1 MSGALL
7 EPTTH
12 LAKSEASRA
21 RKEWTWRGFLL
32 VIGIWAVWQVSDF
45 RWSVVIDAGPYL
57 LQALGRS
64 WLLTLIA
71 LTGGFAL
78 AIPLA
83 IGRVYGPPGIRQF
96 SVAFIEVVRSIPEL
110 LLIFWVYFT
119 FPELTGKT
127 LPAWWAAIASLIII
141 AAAYLAEVVR
151 GGLNSIPAGQR
162 EASISSG
169 LSAIQTLRYVVLP
182 QAIRNMVPAFVA
194 TVVTIFKT
202 TSLVSVIG
210 VIDFFRAVVIVN
222 NAQFAPFA
230 LYLTLAC
237 GYFICCYSLTRI
249 IWRLDP
255 KYVVTE

>member
-1 MSGALL
+1 MTDVLFERDLHIGARK
-7 EPTTH
+7 
-12 LAKSEASRA
+12 AVRA
-21 RKEWTWRGFLL
+21 RKEWLWRFFLL
-32 VIGIWAVWQVSDF
+32 VGAIWLVWFVWDF
-45 RWSVVIDAGPYL
+45 RWSVVVDAGPYL

-78 AIPLA
+78 AVPLA
-83 IGRVYGPPGIRQF
+83 IGRVYGPPGIRH
-96 SVAFIEVVRSIPEL
+96 VCVVFIEVVRSTPEL
-110 LLIFWVYFT
+110 LLIFWIYFT

-127 LPAWWAAIASLIII
+127 LSAWWAAITSLIII

-151 GGLNSIPAGQR
+151 GGLNSIPTGQR
-162 EASISSG
+162 EAG
-169 LSAIQTLRYVVLP
+169 LSGGLSGIQTLRYIVLP

-230 LYLTLAC
+230 LYLTLAA
-237 GYFICCYSLTRI
+237 GYFVCCYILTWI
-249 IWRLDP
+249 IWRVDP

>member
-1 MSGALL
+1 MTAVLL
-7 EPTTH
+7 ERDDQS
-12 LAKSEASRA
+12 AKNEVAKA
-21 RKEWTWRGFLL
+21 RKEWAWRGCLL
-32 VIGIWAVWQVSDF
+32 LAGTWAVWLVSDF
-45 RWSVVIDAGPYL
+45 RWGVVVDAAPYL

-71 LTGGFAL
+71 LAGGFAV

-96 SVAFIEVVRSIPEL
+96 SVAFIEMVRSIPEL
-110 LLIFWVYFT
+110 LLIFWIYFT
-119 FPELTGKT
+119 VPELTGKT
-127 LPAWWAAIASLIII
+127 LSAWWAAIASLIII

-151 GGLNSIPAGQR
+151 GGLNSIPPGQR
-162 EASISSG
+162 EAGISSG
-169 LSAIQTLRYVVLP
+169 LSTIQTLRYVVLP

-237 GYFICCYSLTRI
+237 GYFTCCYLLTWI
-249 IWRLDP
+249 IWRVDP